1 MSTARPADPAALA
14 FRGLGWTLLML
25 GGLAGIVLPAVVT
38 TGLWTAAGRAFARG
52 GDDAMVQR
60 LLSATKFGPRIRR
73 RLNRPA
79 PRRLGGVCE
88 A

>member
-1 MSTARPADPAALA
+1 MTDLISIAFRAMGWLLLVLGAAL
-14 FRGLGWTLLML
+14 
-25 GGLAGIVLPAVVT
+25 GIVAPAPVT
-38 TGLWTAAGRAFARG
+38 TALWTAASRAFLRG
-52 GDDAMVQR
+52 GDGAMVSR